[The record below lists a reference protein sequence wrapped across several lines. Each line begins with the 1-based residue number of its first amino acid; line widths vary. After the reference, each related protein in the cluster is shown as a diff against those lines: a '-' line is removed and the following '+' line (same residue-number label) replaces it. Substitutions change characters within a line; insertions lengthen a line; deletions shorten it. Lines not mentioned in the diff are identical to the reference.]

1 MLRAA
6 LQSFGRFA
14 LQDFGRCRSRY
25 THIEDNVFEE
35 LTYALILSRKVWGQ
49 GISSDLHGQY
59 AGLTVKKKERIK
71 HGIVLNLAPFPD
83 AAS

>member
-6 LQSFGRFA
+6 PQSFGRFA

-49 GISSDLHGQY
+49 G
-59 AGLTVKKKERIK
+59 
-71 HGIVLNLAPFPD
+71 FPLICMVSTQD
-83 AAS
+83 